1 MSCLAIRRTLT
12 WISVSLVFVFLAAPG
27 PCNARPLYAGASPYP
42 PMALAAAPGLMNV
55 LLFGILGL
63 AAAAAAVAV
72 RMVRRSH

>member
-1 MSCLAIRRTLT
+1 
-12 WISVSLVFVFLAAPG
+12 
-27 PCNARPLYAGASPYP
+27 
-42 PMALAAAPGLMNV
+42 MALAAVPGLMNI

>member
-1 MSCLAIRRTLT
+1 MFWLAIRRTLS
-12 WISVSLVFVFLAAPG
+12 WISFSLLFVFLAASS
-27 PCNARPLYAGASPYP
+27 PCTARPLYAGGRPYQP
-42 PMALAAAPGLMNV
+42 AALTPVSMDL